1 MKEYDKNKEY
11 LYLKYWDVSY
21 LYSWLMLQ
29 RLSVNNFE
37 WIENISEFNEDFI
50 KSYNEQSDE
59 GYFLEVDIQYPRKLH
74 ELHNDLPL
82 LLERMKIEKVCY

>member
-1 MKEYDKNKEY
+1 MKEYDKNKES

-29 RLSVNNFE
+29 RFSVNNFE
-37 WIENISEFNEDFI
+37 WIENISQFNEDFI

>member
-1 MKEYDKNKEY
+1 
-11 LYLKYWDVSY
+11 
-21 LYSWLMLQ
+21 MLQ
-29 RLSVNNFE
+29 RFSVNNFE

-82 LLERMKIEKVCY
+82 LLERMKIEKVYY

>member
-1 MKEYDKNKEY
+1 
-11 LYLKYWDVSY
+11 
-21 LYSWLMLQ
+21 MLQ
-29 RLSVNNFE
+29 RFSVNNFE

-59 GYFLEVDIQYPRKLH
+59 GYFLDVDIQYPRKLH
-74 ELHNDLPL
+74 ELHNDLPV

>member
-1 MKEYDKNKEY
+1 MKEYDKNKES

-29 RLSVNNFE
+29 RLSVSNFE
-37 WIENISEFNEDFI
+37 WIENISAFNEDFI

-59 GYFLEVDIQYPRKLH
+59 GYFLEVDIQYPKKLH
-74 ELHNDLPL
+74 ELHNDLPPL
-82 LLERMKIEKVCY
+82 PEKMKIEKVCY